1 MQPRLSSWLRFT
13 LNSSVLYHSI
23 SARVWE
29 SAVIR
34 PSTVASG
41 LFCRTMWSCWSIT
54 FIVDIYNM
62 MDFQYFQR
70 PMKHFLQ
77 TSCWT
82 VLTWQRYVYTMLFY
96 AGLDLARKVDFNK
109 SIHLWKRWKKNSIKL
124 TQSCFKGYFVVLK
137 FLFVKLLISHIYWQL
152 LLWELL
158 FLVYYYCWEDNFSD
172 LLLAITRQWLLLH
185 SSQDFILEISFLR
198 EMVYCQLPSTYQ
210 QIHQYTAKG
219 V

>member
-1 MQPRLSSWLRFT
+1 MLTSLWDYLVGMCLLAKGSDFVDWSCGTSLIRRWHNFMQLRLSSGLRFT

-34 PSTVASG
+34 PSAVTSG
-41 LFCRTMWSCWSIT
+41 FFCRTMWSCWSIT

-82 VLTWQRYVYTMLFY
+82 VLTWQRYVYTMLIY
-96 AGLDLARKVDFNK
+96 KGLDIARKV
-109 SIHLWKRWKKNSIKL
+109 
-124 TQSCFKGYFVVLK
+124 YF
-137 FLFVKLLISHIYWQL
+137 
-152 LLWELL
+152 
-158 FLVYYYCWEDNFSD
+158 
-172 LLLAITRQWLLLH
+172 
-185 SSQDFILEISFLR
+185 
-198 EMVYCQLPSTYQ
+198 
-210 QIHQYTAKG
+210 
-219 V
+219 